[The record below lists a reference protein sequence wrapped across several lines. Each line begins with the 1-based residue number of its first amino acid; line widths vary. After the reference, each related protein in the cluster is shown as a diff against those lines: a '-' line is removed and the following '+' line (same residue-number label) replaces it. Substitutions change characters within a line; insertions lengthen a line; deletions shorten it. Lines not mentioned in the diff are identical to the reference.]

1 MVLSIATS
9 RIVCDFIIGE
19 EFLQKGKPFKLSPR
33 QLFSITERR
42 KLPLDPT
49 GSCDISLDPAHLF
62 DFVTRLNSLLVV
74 TESNSV
80 CCMPF
85 DVGMFR
91 SLEELQVNMLPW

>member
-1 MVLSIATS
+1 MVCVTIVTS
-9 RIVCDFIIGE
+9 SLYGFIIGE

-49 GSCDISLDPAHLF
+49 GSCDPSLDPAHLF
-62 DFVTRLNSLLVV
+62 DFITHLTSLLVV
-74 TESNSV
+74 TESTSI

-91 SLEELQVNMLPW
+91 SLEELQVNVLSW